1 MVSDDARGVVRKSED
16 ALADHPEVA
25 QSKRSC
31 SPAPAQL
38 VGRTEI
44 PRLALPAGLAEP
56 VRREAAG
63 SAPMAAASSSG
74 GVGENSPDI
83 AA

>member
-16 ALADHPEVA
+16 ALSDHPEVA
-25 QSKRSC
+25 RSKRSC

-44 PRLALPAGLAEP
+44 PKLALPAGLSEP
-56 VRREAAG
+56 VHREATG
-63 SAPMAAASSSG
+63 SAPAAAASSSG
-74 GVGENSPDI
+74 DRG
-83 AA
+83 